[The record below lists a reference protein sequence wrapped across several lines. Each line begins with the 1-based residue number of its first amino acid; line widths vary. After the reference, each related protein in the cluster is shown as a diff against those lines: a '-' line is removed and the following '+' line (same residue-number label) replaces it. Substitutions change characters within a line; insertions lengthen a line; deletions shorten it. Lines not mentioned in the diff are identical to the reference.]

1 VIAGTNVLLSKG
13 DFFGYDHNDEF
24 SISLDGQEKG
34 VFKTFEYLSL
44 PFSITGNTEL
54 YNSLLTRCRELGTSF
69 NQELEVSPEAKG
81 IVQQVFSRMELS
93 PCFSRQALDTLLA
106 QVYVRDE
113 ILTKDL
119 PAQLTFE
126 QGIARFIF
134 GWVQQADFYCIE
146 GLVGGDGSGNPL
158 IINGRERSLNAGALD
173 CLEEH
178 LPSMMRFLSTDEQ
191 KKLLLQI
198 SSLVER
204 DYLDIL
210 QAVKTL
216 ETVHGYS
223 SIQEQE
229 AHDLCTSVE
238 RLSQQSLMTNIE
250 HGKFVNSI
258 IRFHNCLP
266 LHLLSRDLTF
276 DTYDSVCLPAKSA
289 LSLTTGTIKG
299 VVQTIKEATSPKG
312 VALARLVDE
321 GILIGKEE
329 VSKELD
335 LLNSEDHLGRLRE
348 QEQDY
353 FLFKFDSPAFYTPL
367 CGGKWKGLKL
377 LHDAQQLLG
386 LKYKVASGSCVSS
399 IAINK
404 VLEQQGIM
412 QLVQSQGFDLEET
425 TRRDIV
431 DLIGSISFEEYLPQV
446 FEQVRSTSGS
456 ELVVRSSMY
465 GEDGVSNFSGTYESV
480 CCTPENLDQAL
491 RTVVSSYFSSEAVK
505 SRQDLGL
512 AHLPGISVV
521 VQNKLEGK
529 GGVVHLTQEGIAI
542 SYASNGEKA
551 VAGEGDH
558 HQANSFNE
566 LEQGLHAEMQPYF
579 PDLAK
584 LHEVFGDIDVEFI
597 LNGSQL
603 YLTQMR
609 PKHQPNL
616 KHKIDTS
623 SYVKVTLNSVE
634 ELNNLTLTEKQ
645 VAVFSF
651 LSQEGIMGRRD
662 EIMEGVRRNREY
674 LVAVEGPMPPVA
686 HIPNK
691 IEGHFG
697 VPYFYEVN
705 R

>member
-1 VIAGTNVLLSKG
+1 MIAGIDVLLPKG
-13 DFFGYDHNDEF
+13 NFFGSDNNDEF

-54 YNSLLTRCRELGTSF
+54 YSSLLTRCKERGTSF
-69 NQELEVSPEAKG
+69 NQELESSPEAKMV
-81 IVQQVFSRMELS
+81 VQEVFSKMGSS

-113 ILTKDL
+113 ILTSDIPL
-119 PAQLTFE
+119 ELTFE

-134 GWVQQADFYCIE
+134 GWTQQADFYCIE
-146 GLVGGDGSGNPL
+146 GLVGGEGKDNPL
-158 IINGRERSLNAGALD
+158 VVNGRERSLNAGALD

-191 KKLLLQI
+191 KKLVLQI
-198 SSLVER
+198 SSLIER
-204 DYLDIL
+204 DYLEVMC
-210 QAVKTL
+210 AVKTL

-229 AHDLCTSVE
+229 AHDLCASVE

-258 IRFHNCLP
+258 IRFHNWLS
-266 LHLLSRDLTF
+266 LHLLSRDSAL
-276 DTYDSVCLPAKSA
+276 DTYDSVCLPAKNA
-289 LSLTTGTIKG
+289 LSLTPGTIKE
-299 VVQTIKEATSPKG
+299 VVQTIREATSPKG

-321 GILIGKEE
+321 GVLSGKEG

-335 LLNSEDHLGRLRE
+335 FLESEDHLNELE
-348 QEQDY
+348 KHQSDY
-353 FLFKFDSPAFYTPL
+353 FLFRFESPAFYTPL

-377 LHDAQQLLG
+377 LHDAQQSLE
-386 LKYKVASGSCVSS
+386 LKYRVANGSCVSS
-399 IAINK
+399 LAINR
-404 VLEQQGIM
+404 VLDRQGI
-412 QLVQSQGFDLEET
+412 LELIKGQEFNLDET
-425 TRRDIV
+425 IRRKIV
-431 DLIGSISFEEYLPQV
+431 ASIESISFEEHLPQV
-446 FEQVRSTSGS
+446 FEQLRSNCGQ

-480 CCTPENLDQAL
+480 CSTPENLDQAL
-491 RTVVSSYFSSEAVK
+491 RTVVSSYFSNEAVK

-529 GGVVHLTQEGIAI
+529 GGVINLTKEGIAI

-558 HQANSFNE
+558 HQANDFSG
-566 LEQGLHAEMQPYF
+566 LEQALHPEMQPYF

-609 PKHQPNL
+609 PKHLPDL

-623 SYVKVTLNSVE
+623 SYERVTLNSVE
-634 ELNNLTLTEKQ
+634 ELTDLTLTKKK

-651 LSQEGIMGRRD
+651 LSQEGIMGKRD

-697 VPYFYEVN
+697 VPYFYEVK